1 MLKLQGEKILYT
13 TFKRRR
19 KPSLV
24 CPLLHLDHLIH
35 WNRRTG
41 TELGKAVCASEG
53 DASVD
58 IRRRLM
64 CMRNRDRTLKFTRQ
78 LSSNTLLFSIIYF
91 FKFSLHPRS
100 QPSFFLSSQSSPYKS
115 LLHHPS
121 PSPLRRGSRP
131 WVSLHPE
138 TSTPSRT

>member
-1 MLKLQGEKILYT
+1 MLKLQGEKILCT

-19 KPSLV
+19 KSSLV

-41 TELGKAVCASEG
+41 TELGKAVCASVG

-64 CMRNRDRTLKFTRQ
+64 CMRNRDRKLRFTRQ

-91 FKFSLHPRS
+91 FLILFTSPITALLLPLFPV
-100 QPSFFLSSQSSPYKS
+100 QPVQI
-115 LLHHPS
+115 PS
-121 PSPLRRGSRP
+121 PSPLPFSSEKGKP
-131 WVSLHPE
+131 
-138 TSTPSRT
+138 T